1 MPSAAEFPA
10 LIGFAFV
17 AAASPGPNN
26 IMVMS
31 SGANFGI
38 RRTLPH
44 MFGIGI
50 GFAVMIVLVGLGLM
64 ALFERYP
71 LLNTIL
77 TVASVTYLLWL
88 AWKIANAAPPQAGGD
103 VGKPFSFLQASAF
116 QWVNPKAWAMG
127 TTAITLYAP
136 EHTLSAVLIVATAF
150 VAVTLPS
157 LTFWVFAGTMVQRWL
172 SKPARLRAFNIVMA
186 LLLVGSLYLGLRH

>member
-50 GFAVMIVLVGLGLM
+50 VLVGLGLM

-77 TVASVTYLLWL
+77 PVASVTYLLWL

-172 SKPARLRAFNIVMA
+172 SKPTRLRAFNIVMA